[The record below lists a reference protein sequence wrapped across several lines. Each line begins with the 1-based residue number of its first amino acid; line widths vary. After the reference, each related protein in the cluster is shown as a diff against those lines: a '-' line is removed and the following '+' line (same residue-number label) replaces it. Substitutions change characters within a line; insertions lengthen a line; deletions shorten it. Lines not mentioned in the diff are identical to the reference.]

1 MVQIVQY
8 LKIHNT
14 LSRQKEEFKP
24 LDSEHIKIY
33 ACGPT
38 VYNYAHIGNA
48 RMAVVFDS
56 LVRLLRFLY
65 PKVTYV
71 SNITDI
77 DDKIIDAA
85 NKLNVPF
92 KHITEKYADIYNQ
105 DMAKLG
111 VHIPDVQPKAT
122 EYIPEM
128 IDLINDLIDKD
139 HAYEKEGHVLFHVLS
154 YPNYGLLSNRN
165 RDEQIAG
172 SRVEIAPF
180 KKDPADFVLWKPS
193 SDTQPGWDS
202 PWGFGRPGWH
212 TECSAM
218 SEKTLGLPFDIHGG
232 GRDLTFPHHENEIA
246 QSCCSSADIDNPNS
260 YANYWMHNGFVTVN
274 SEKMSKSLNNV
285 LLVDDLIKN
294 YDGEVLRLAL
304 LSSHYR
310 QGLDW
315 NEGILHQAKKLLDK
329 MYRLLRELQ
338 DIEVSDDEIAKPPEN
353 ILDALCDDL
362 NTPKVL
368 MELNSFLGDITSK
381 DLEEKKITKI
391 NLLSSGNLLGL
402 LQEDPNIWLKIG
414 VSEDQVDAMQ
424 IEVLIESRNKARE
437 DKNFALADSIRVEL
451 SALGIEIEDTAD
463 GTVWK
468 SS

>member
-468 SS
+468 SN